1 MTFTKHI
8 SDLLYRYEC
17 VILPGFGAF
26 LSHNQPA
33 RIDEH
38 THTFYPPCKQLSFN
52 KQLQVNDGLL
62 ANHIAK
68 LENCSYENALQ
79 KIRDEVQ
86 QLKSVLEQDKA
97 VSFENIGIISI
108 SNGNTI
114 FEPYN
119 TVNFLSDAFGLSSF
133 VSVEIP
139 RDKTVEK
146 ELEVIVLP
154 VRKPVPY
161 IKYAAI
167 GLLALGLSGFGS
179 MYYLNNQT
187 AQYNLAEKQKATQQ
201 LESQIQQATFVVSGS
216 LPSLTISVKKPSGK
230 YHIVAG
236 AFRIEEN
243 ALTRIDELK
252 TKGYPARSLG
262 VTKYGLHQVV
272 YGSFQDK
279 NEALSILRSV
289 QTNENKDAWLLVQE
303 LE

>member
-1 MTFTKHI
+1 MTFTNHI

-33 RIDEH
+33 RIDEK
-38 THTFYPPCKQLSFN
+38 THTFYPPGKQLSFN

-68 LENCSYENALQ
+68 SENCSYETALQ
-79 KIRDEVQ
+79 KIRAEVH
-86 QLKSVLEQDKA
+86 QLKSALEQNQSVAFK
-97 VSFENIGIISI
+97 NIGVISTF
-108 SNGNTI
+108 NGNTL

-133 VSVEIP
+133 VSAEVSRNE
-139 RDKTVEK
+139 TVEK
-146 ELEVIVLP
+146 EPEVISLP

-161 IKYAAI
+161 IKYAAV
-167 GLLALGLSGFGS
+167 GLLVLGLSGFGR

-187 AQYNLAEKQKATQQ
+187 AQYNLAEKQKAAQQ
-201 LESQIQQATFVVSGS
+201 LETQIQQATFVVSGS

-230 YHIVAG
+230 YHVVAG

-252 TKGYPARSLG
+252 AKGYPARSLG

-272 YGSFQDK
+272 YGSFHDK
-279 NEALSILRSV
+279 NEAIATLRLV
-289 QTNENKDAWLLVQE
+289 QANENKDAWLLMQE
-303 LE
+303 L